1 MTPGILADS
10 SLRFAASTWLS
21 ASSGASSKFSVTRT
35 RSAESPS
42 GEISMNP
49 STFFRRN
56 RFLYAFDVLFDFA
69 HLWMHVLNQFVSCFR
84 NLLHP
89 FGHFVQLFYHCLLPR
104 GNAMHPSKTN
114 APAGH

>member
-69 HLWMHVLNQFVSCFR
+69 NLRMDVSNQFMSRFR
-84 NLLHP
+84 NLLYA
-89 FGHFVQLFYHCLLPR
+89 FGHFVQLFQHGILP
-104 GNAMHPSKTN
+104 
-114 APAGH
+114 